1 MAPLEGDTLM
11 NNTSEIFHIFES
23 SDSQNFMPSQ
33 GFSGVEGEPVAVQMS
48 APPEFAWTRLLGTSE
63 DDVATALTTAGD
75 GSIYVAGYTNGDLGG
90 QTNSGGRDAF
100 ITKYQPD
107 GTQDWTRLLGT
118 SGWDGASALTTG
130 SDGSIYVA
138 GTTEGDLNGQTNSGL
153 SDAFISRFQP
163 DGTQDW
169 TRLLGTSGWDQA
181 SALTTGSDGSIYVA
195 GYTYGDLD
203 GQTNSGVADAFISRF
218 QPDGTQDWTRL
229 LGTSNFD
236 QASALTTGSDGSIYV
251 AGTTEGDLDEQTLTG
266 FSDAFVSRFQPDGTQ
281 DWTRLLGSDVEN
293 AYALTT
299 GSDGSIY
306 VAGSTTGNLDGQTNS
321 SSFYAYAE
329 FDAFISRFQ
338 PDGTQDWTRLLGSG
352 EYEGASALTTGSDG
366 SIYVAGSTTGNLDG
380 QINSGM
386 ADGFISRFQPDGT
399 KDWTRLL
406 GTSDGD
412 SANAMTTGSDGS
424 IYVAGETRGDLD
436 GQTNSGGG
444 DAFISRLIVDGTD
457 TPERPEIHQVIN
469 WDSFPPQIT
478 GVLPTENQGSITQ
491 PLPNQW
497 FGTDHHDVIIGTA
510 SDETLLGFQGDDWLQ
525 VSQGNNTLFGGQGN
539 DILVAGQGDDI
550 LLGNKDDDILFG
562 GDGND
567 AIYGGQGNDTLV
579 AGNGNQIL
587 FGDQGN
593 DILFGGTQGVDTL
606 VGGEGND
613 TLVML
618 PGEGYS
624 IVTDFQVNQDMVVLL
639 GSPDD
644 YEIGSLPSGFHS
656 GTAIY
661 VAGSDQ
667 LVGVLEGV
675 TNVSL
680 EDGNIFGWG

>member
-1 MAPLEGDTLM
+1 M
-11 NNTSEIFHIFES
+11 NNTSEISDIFES

-48 APPEFAWTRLLGTSE
+48 APPEFAWTRLLGTGEE
-63 DDVATALTTAGD
+63 DKAL
-75 GSIYVAGYTNGDLGG
+75 
-90 QTNSGGRDAF
+90 
-100 ITKYQPD
+100 
-107 GTQDWTRLLGT
+107 
-118 SGWDGASALTTG
+118 ALTTG

-138 GTTEGDLNGQTNSGL
+138 GWTRGDLDGQTNSGARQDPFISRFQPDGTKDWTRL
-153 SDAFISRFQP
+153 LGDSRFDQVSALTTGSDGSIYLAGRTWGDLEGEIYGGHWSDAFISRFQP

-169 TRLLGTSGWDQA
+169 TRLLGSGEVDQA

-195 GYTYGDLD
+195 GWTRGNLDGQTNSGGRDAFISRFQPDGTQDWTRLLGASAWDVASALTTGSDGSIYVAGWTWGDLD
-203 GQTNSGVADAFISRF
+203 GQTNSGDADAFISRF

-229 LGTSNFD
+229 LGSGRSD
-236 QASALTTGSDGSIYV
+236 VASALTTGSDGSIYV
-251 AGTTEGDLDEQTLTG
+251 AGMTQGDLDGQIKSG
-266 FSDAFVSRFQPDGTQ
+266 F
-281 DWTRLLGSDVEN
+281 
-293 AYALTT
+293 
-299 GSDGSIY
+299 
-306 VAGSTTGNLDGQTNS
+306 
-321 SSFYAYAE
+321 YAE

-338 PDGTQDWTRLLGSG
+338 PDGTQDWTRLLGTSLNDRAYALTTGSDGSIYVAGTTEGDLDGQTNSG
-352 EYEGASALTTGSDG
+352 GRDAFISRFQPDGTQDWTRLLGSTESGVASALTTGSDG
-366 SIYVAGSTTGNLDG
+366 SIYVAG
-380 QINSGM
+380 
-386 ADGFISRFQPDGT
+386 
-399 KDWTRLL
+399 
-406 GTSDGD
+406 
-412 SANAMTTGSDGS
+412 
-424 IYVAGETRGDLD
+424 ETYGDLD

-444 DAFISRLIVDGTD
+444 DAFISRLIVDGAD
-457 TPERPEIHQVIN
+457 TPGRPEIHQVIN

-510 SDETLLGFQGDDWLQ
+510 SDETLLGFQGDDLLQ
-525 VSQGNNTLFGGQGN
+525 VSQGDNTLFGGQGN

-567 AIYGGQGNDTLV
+567 SLYGGQGNDTLV
-579 AGNGNQIL
+579 AGNENQIL

-593 DILFGGTQGVDTL
+593 DILFGGAQGVDTL

-680 EDGNIFGWG
+680 EDGNIFGWA

>member
-118 SGWDGASALTTG
+118 SEDDEASALTTGSDGSIYVAGRTWGDLDGQINSGINSVMTDAFISRFQPDGTQDWTRLLGTSGWDGANALTTGSDGSIYVAGSTGGDLDGQTNSGGRDAFISRFQPDGTQDWTRLLGTEWSDWANALTTGSDGSIYVAGTTGGDLDGQTNSGLYDAFISRFQPDGTQDWTRLLGTSDIDLASALTTGSDGSIYVAGKTGDNLDGQTNSGAGAFISRFQPDGTQDWTRRLLGTRRTEGVSALTTG

-138 GTTEGDLNGQTNSGL
+138 GTTWGDLGGQTNSGL

-169 TRLLGTSGWDQA
+169 TRLLGTHRTEDA
-181 SALTTGSDGSIYVA
+181 SALTTGSDGSIYVGGWTA
-195 GYTYGDLD
+195 GDLD
-203 GQTNSGVADAFISRF
+203 GQTNSGER
-218 QPDGTQDWTRL
+218 
-229 LGTSNFD
+229 
-236 QASALTTGSDGSIYV
+236 
-251 AGTTEGDLDEQTLTG
+251 
-266 FSDAFVSRFQPDGTQ
+266 
-281 DWTRLLGSDVEN
+281 
-293 AYALTT
+293 
-299 GSDGSIY
+299 
-306 VAGSTTGNLDGQTNS
+306 
-321 SSFYAYAE
+321 
-329 FDAFISRFQ
+329 
-338 PDGTQDWTRLLGSG
+338 
-352 EYEGASALTTGSDG
+352 
-366 SIYVAGSTTGNLDG
+366 
-380 QINSGM
+380 
-386 ADGFISRFQPDGT
+386 
-399 KDWTRLL
+399 
-406 GTSDGD
+406 
-412 SANAMTTGSDGS
+412 
-424 IYVAGETRGDLD
+424 
-436 GQTNSGGG
+436 

-457 TPERPEIHQVIN
+457 TPGRPEIHQVIN

-525 VSQGNNTLFGGQGN
+525 VSQGDNTLFGGQGN

-550 LLGNKDDDILFG
+550 LWGNKDDDILFG

-579 AGNGNQIL
+579 AGNGNHIL

>member
-138 GTTEGDLNGQTNSGL
+138 GTTEGDLN
-153 SDAFISRFQP
+153 
-163 DGTQDW
+163 
-169 TRLLGTSGWDQA
+169 
-181 SALTTGSDGSIYVA
+181 
-195 GYTYGDLD
+195 
-203 GQTNSGVADAFISRF
+203 
-218 QPDGTQDWTRL
+218 
-229 LGTSNFD
+229 
-236 QASALTTGSDGSIYV
+236 
-251 AGTTEGDLDEQTLTG
+251 EQTLTG

-293 AYALTT
+293 AYALTTGSDGSIYVAGSTTGNLDGQTNSSSFYAYAEFDAFISRFQPDGTQDWTRLLGSGEYEGASALTT

>member
-1 MAPLEGDTLM
+1 M
-11 NNTSEIFHIFES
+11 NNTSEISDIFES

-48 APPEFAWTRLLGTSE
+48 APPEFAWTRLLGTSAW
-63 DDVATALTTAGD
+63 DVAL
-75 GSIYVAGYTNGDLGG
+75 
-90 QTNSGGRDAF
+90 
-100 ITKYQPD
+100 
-107 GTQDWTRLLGT
+107 
-118 SGWDGASALTTG
+118 ALTTG

-138 GTTEGDLNGQTNSGL
+138 GKTWGDLDGQTNSGL
-153 SDAFISRFQP
+153 YDAFITRFQPDGTKAWTRLLGTHRTEDASALTTGLDGSIYVAGSTGGDLDGQTNNAEFEAFISRFQPDGTQDWTRLLGSSSFDGAHALTTGSDGSIYVAGYTAGDLDVQTNSGERDAFISRFQP

-169 TRLLGTSGWDQA
+169 TRLLGTSGWDGA
-181 SALTTGSDGSIYVA
+181 NALTTGSDGSIYVA
-195 GYTYGDLD
+195 GYTYGDLNGQTLRGLSDAFISRFQPDGTQDWTRLLGSSGWGVASALTTAGDGSIYVGGWTWGNLD
-203 GQTNSGVADAFISRF
+203 GQTHSGREDAFISRF

-229 LGTSNFD
+229 LGTRGSDRAN
-236 QASALTTGSDGSIYV
+236 ALTTGSDGSIYV
-251 AGTTEGDLDEQTLTG
+251 AGYTNGD
-266 FSDAFVSRFQPDGTQ
+266 
-281 DWTRLLGSDVEN
+281 
-293 AYALTT
+293 
-299 GSDGSIY
+299 
-306 VAGSTTGNLDGQTNS
+306 LDGQTNS
-321 SSFYAYAE
+321 GGG
-329 FDAFISRFQ
+329 DAFISRFQ
-338 PDGTQDWTRLLGSG
+338 PDGTQDWTRLLGTHRT
-352 EYEGASALTTGSDG
+352 EDASALTTGSDG
-366 SIYVAGSTTGNLDG
+366 SIYVGG
-380 QINSGM
+380 
-386 ADGFISRFQPDGT
+386 
-399 KDWTRLL
+399 WT
-406 GTSDGD
+406 
-412 SANAMTTGSDGS
+412 A
-424 IYVAGETRGDLD
+424 GDLD
-436 GQTNSGGG
+436 GQTNSGMT

-457 TPERPEIHQVIN
+457 TPGRPEIHQVIN

-525 VSQGNNTLFGGQGN
+525 VSQGDNTLFGGQGN

-550 LLGNKDDDILFG
+550 LWGNKDDDILFG

-567 AIYGGQGNDTLV
+567 SLYGGQGNDTLV

>member
-48 APPEFAWTRLLGTSE
+48 APPEFAWTRLLGTS
-63 DDVATALTTAGD
+63 A
-75 GSIYVAGYTNGDLGG
+75 
-90 QTNSGGRDAF
+90 
-100 ITKYQPD
+100 
-107 GTQDWTRLLGT
+107 
-118 SGWDGASALTTG
+118 
-130 SDGSIYVA
+130 
-138 GTTEGDLNGQTNSGL
+138 
-153 SDAFISRFQP
+153 
-163 DGTQDW
+163 
-169 TRLLGTSGWDQA
+169 WDQA
-181 SALTTGSDGSIYVA
+181 LALTTGSDGSIYVA
-195 GYTYGDLD
+195 GYTDGDLD
-203 GQTNSGVADAFISRF
+203 GQTNSGAADAFISRFHPDGTQDWTRLLGSGEYDVASALTTGLDGSIYVAGYTDGDLNGQTNSGEWDAFISRFQPDGTKAWTRLLGTSAWDQALALTTGSDGSIYVAGYTDGDLDGQTNSGEGDAFISRFQPDGTKAWTRLLGTSNFDVANALTTGSDGSIYVAGYTDGDLDGQINSGDADAFISRF

-229 LGTSNFD
+229 LGTWGPD
-236 QASALTTGSDGSIYV
+236 YASALTTGSDGSIYV
-251 AGTTEGDLDEQTLTG
+251 AGETM
-266 FSDAFVSRFQPDGTQ
+266 
-281 DWTRLLGSDVEN
+281 
-293 AYALTT
+293 
-299 GSDGSIY
+299 
-306 VAGSTTGNLDGQTNS
+306 GNLDGQTRS
-321 SSFYAYAE
+321 GFYAE

-366 SIYVAGSTTGNLDG
+366 SIYVAGWTGGNLDG

-406 GTSDGD
+406 GSGEADVPR
-412 SANAMTTGSDGS
+412 ALTTGSDGS
-424 IYVAGETRGDLD
+424 IYVAGETTGDLD

-624 IVTDFQVNQDMVVLL
+624 MVTDFQVNQDMVVLL